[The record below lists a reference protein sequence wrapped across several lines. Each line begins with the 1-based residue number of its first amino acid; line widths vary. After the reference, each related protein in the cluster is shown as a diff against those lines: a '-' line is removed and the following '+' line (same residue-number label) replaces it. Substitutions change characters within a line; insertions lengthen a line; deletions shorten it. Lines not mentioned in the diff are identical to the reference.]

1 LKCTLKVITPVHIG
15 TGLKYGPQEFYTGK
29 GKSGERKLKIF
40 SRVDTTK
47 LYSKLDEKTREEF
60 LHNLATPEFDLNGF
74 LKGSPVAK
82 KAARESVRYRG
93 VLRTKSDHIKEVSE
107 HIKTSDE
114 LYIPGSSIKGSIRTA
129 LLYGN
134 LRDLDLDRISD
145 RISRVAHRRKPNFQN
160 FINGFL
166 ASEPR
171 DAAKKSLMRF
181 LQVTDTSTVKIPYLH
196 EMKVLNVKVLN
207 DGRRSVGYKSFP
219 LYIECIPK
227 VELEFE
233 IKFTYNRI
241 YDDLG
246 LGDLK
251 KLLDPEKIKEFLHR
265 FSKDYIEHEIEFA
278 SKYNIGT
285 LKEFYEELQE
295 KNSSESPLI
304 RIGYGSG
311 FLATTIALRFK
322 EEDPSTY
329 DSIRKLA
336 GRRTYQYEF
345 PKTRKLING
354 RTPPGWVKVIFN
366 E

>member
-1 LKCTLKVITPVHIG
+1 MKCTLKVITPVHIG
-15 TGLKYGPQEFYTGK
+15 NGLKYGPHEFYTGK
-29 GKSGERKLKIF
+29 GRSGERKFDIF

-47 LYSKLDEKTREEF
+47 LYSKLDEKTQEEF
-60 LHNLATPEFDLNGF
+60 LHNLTTPEFDLKGF
-74 LKGSPVAK
+74 FKGSLAAK

-129 LLYGN
+129 LLYKT
-134 LRDLDLDRISD
+134 LTDSDLDRISD
-145 RISRVAHRRKPNFQN
+145 RISRVGHRRNPNFQN

-171 DAAKKSLMRF
+171 DAAKKSVMRF
-181 LQVTDTSTVKIPYLH
+181 LQVTDTSTVKTPHLY
-196 EMKVLNVKVLN
+196 EMKVLNAKILN

-219 LYIECIPK
+219 LHIECIPK
-227 VELEFE
+227 VGLEFE

-246 LGDLK
+246 LGNLK
-251 KLLDPEKIKEFLHR
+251 KLLDPEKIKESLHR
-265 FSKDYIEHEIEFA
+265 FSRDYIKHEIEFA
-278 SKYNIGT
+278 SRYDIDF
-285 LKEFYEELQE
+285 LEECYTKLWK
-295 KNSSESPLI
+295 KNSPKTPLM

-336 GRRTYQYEF
+336 GKRTYPYEF

>member
-1 LKCTLKVITPVHIG
+1 MKCTLRVITPVHIG

-60 LHNLATPEFDLNGF
+60 LHNLTTPEFDLNGF
-74 LKGSPVAK
+74 FKGSPAAR

-93 VLRTKSDHIKEVSE
+93 IIKTKSSQIKEVNE

-129 LLYGN
+129 LLYQHI
-134 LRDLDLDRISD
+134 RESDLERISGA
-145 RISRVAHRRKPNFQN
+145 VQRRRYRDFKN
-160 FINGFL
+160 IIDGFFS
-166 ASEPR
+166 AESR
-171 DAAKKSLMRF
+171 DAAKKSVMRF
-181 LQVTDTSTVKIPYLH
+181 LQVTDTSTVKTPHLY
-196 EMKVLNVKVLN
+196 EMKVLNA
-207 DGRRSVGYKSFP
+207 GRGSFGYKKFP
-219 LYIECIPK
+219 LHLEFIPRT
-227 VELEFE
+227 ELEFE
-233 IKFTYNRI
+233 MRSTYSGV
-241 YDDLG
+241 YDGIG
-246 LGDLK
+246 LGARK
-251 KLLDPEKIKEFLHR
+251 KFADPETVIGSLYA
-265 FSKDYIEHEIEFA
+265 FSRDYIEHEIEFA
-278 SKYNIGT
+278 SRYDIDF
-285 LKEFYEELQE
+285 LE
-295 KNSSESPLI
+295 KRYTKLRKINSPESPLM

-336 GRRTYQYEF
+336 GRRTYPYEF

-354 RTPPGWVKVIFN
+354 RIPPGWVKVIFN